1 MIRQTVRKLLA
12 AASMT
17 ALQVT
22 LLECGVAHAE
32 TASAGDAADAGAV
45 GASKAAKSVPNEPRA
60 QGEIAEVLVTAERRS
75 ESLQEVP
82 YNISAVSAEELTK
95 SGVISLNSLTQ
106 AVAGLQNI
114 DTGPNTRGGNSNFIL
129 RGLSTSD
136 VQVGPER
143 RANVATVST
152 YLDETPIFFPL
163 ALKDLDRVEVLKGPQ
178 GTLYGSGAEGGTI
191 RLITKR
197 PDFKGFSGYLD
208 AEGSYTDHSPHG
220 NYSLDGALNVPLASN
235 VAVRLA
241 AGYEHLAGFIDA
253 VDLVRHQDPGN
264 PLSPPVSRVPSD
276 PLSGYTLAPV
286 QRGVNDS
293 EQWYVRVAARW
304 QVSDGVNTELSYMH
318 QRTHADALQASNPS
332 YSGGTLNFG
341 FDPIDAQTT
350 AVFNNPNAVNTY
362 RGAGKYLNTTSILA
376 PSTDELDLGNLLI
389 TVDLGFATMT
399 SSTSA
404 YSMFTD
410 DTEDGTWNYF
420 PDNGAGGVTNAV
432 VYYAG
437 FPRFQNFQ
445 IQKARD
451 EAVTQELRLVS
462 NGNGPFSY
470 VVGGYYQ
477 AENLSQSN
485 TIYAPG
491 INAYV
496 PSANPQYGDITFYEN
511 YDGNGYRFRDKALFG
526 ELTYKITSKW
536 QVTGG
541 ARVFW
546 QDFTVLARG
555 YFPWGGAPYS
565 ITGTDPSGLSLDVNN
580 TSSIKAHH
588 IGKINTSYD
597 FSPDL
602 KVYATYSEG
611 FRRAGAN
618 FVADSGP
625 YASLTKYLTF
635 QPDEAKN
642 YEIGIKG
649 SALDRR
655 LRFTADVFLI
665 DLENAQFNNYSP
677 AGNSVVYNGT
687 TVRSKGA
694 ELEADWLAS
703 YNLTLRAAYSY
714 IDARM
719 LTGFSIQDYATGGAL
734 TQPPTI
740 VTAFSVPAG
749 ARMPG
754 VPKNAFNLGAD
765 YSIHVGDKSLVT
777 LYADAAYKSDSPG
790 TIDPTSVF
798 YLTLPSSFIANA
810 GVTYNPRAN
819 WAVDLFVNN
828 LTNETAYSGA
838 FGPQAIPW
846 VFAGRDVLRP
856 RTFGMRLHYQF

>member
-17 ALQVT
+17 ALQVAA
-22 LLECGVAHAE
+22 AHAQ
-32 TASAGDAADAGAV
+32 TVSGGSAADAGAP
-45 GASKAAKSVPNEPRA
+45 GANEPAKAIPRDSRPEG
-60 QGEIAEVLVTAERRS
+60 QLAEVRVTAERRS
-75 ESLQEVP
+75 ESLQDVP
-82 YNISAVSAEELTK
+82 YNISAVSAEELAK

-114 DTGPNTRGGNSNFIL
+114 DTGPTTRGGNSNFIL

-136 VQVGPER
+136 IQVGPER

-152 YLDETPIFFPL
+152 YLDETPLFFPI

-191 RLITKR
+191 RFITR
-197 PDFKGFSGYLD
+197 QPDFNGFSGYLD
-208 AEGSYTDHSPHG
+208 AEGSYTDHSPNG
-220 NYSLDGALNVPLASN
+220 NYSLDGVLNVPLASN
-235 VAVRLA
+235 MAVRVA

-253 VDLVRHQDPGN
+253 VDLVQHQDPSN
-264 PLSPPVSRVPSD
+264 PLSPPVFRVPSD

-293 EQWYVRVAARW
+293 DQWYVRVTARW
-304 QVSDGVNTELSYMH
+304 QVSDAVDTRLTYMH
-318 QRTHADALQASNPS
+318 QRTQAAALQASNPT

-341 FDPIDAQTT
+341 FDPIDAQTQ
-350 AVFNNPNAVNTY
+350 AVFNDPNAVNTY

-376 PSTDELDLGNLLI
+376 PSMDELDLGNLLI
-389 TVDLGFATMT
+389 NCDFGFATFT
-399 SSTSA
+399 SSTSVS
-404 YSMFTD
+404 SMYTD

-451 EAVTQELRLVS
+451 ETVTQELRLVS
-462 NGNGPFSY
+462 NANGPFRY

-477 AENLSQSN
+477 AENLSQSD

-496 PSANPQYGDITFYEN
+496 PSANPQFGDITFYEN

-526 ELTYKITSKW
+526 ELTYYITSKW

-541 ARVFW
+541 LRVFW
-546 QDFTVLARG
+546 QDFTVLALG

-580 TSSIKAHH
+580 TSSINGHH

-602 KVYATYSEG
+602 KLYATYSEG

-618 FVADSGP
+618 FVASSGP
-625 YASLTKYLTF
+625 YASLPKYLTF

-655 LRFTADVFLI
+655 LSFTADVFLI

-694 ELEADWLAS
+694 ELEADWAAS
-703 YNLTLRAAYSY
+703 RNLTLRAAYSY
-714 IDARM
+714 LNARM
-719 LTGFSIQDYATGGAL
+719 LTGFSIQDYAVGGAL

-765 YSIHVGDKSLVT
+765 YSIHTGNRSLIT

-798 YLTLPSSFIANA
+798 YLTLPSSFILNA
-810 GVTYNPRAN
+810 GVTYAPGAA
-819 WAVDLFVNN
+819 WTVDLFANN

-856 RTFGMRLHYQF
+856 RTLGMRLHYEF